1 MPLGMNPL
9 PLHWKLR
16 YPFWKGNATNFDCF
30 QQTCVPLPIYLQFGW
45 HIYHCQIIKIG
56 RVIFYWSL
64 TPPPPPLLCHPSLI
78 FLDLF
83 PSPSSTVPPPPPSFS
98 LLGISF
104 PLYTLQPSPSSSL
117 LCEFPS
123 PFIHNILTPPS
134 SSLLSALSL
143 FPIFL
148 PHLIFHNYL
157 LIASPFAHCP
167 SSPLSLSLSLSFYL
181 QKFILIISFP
191 INIFFILNS
200 GCKF

>member
-1 MPLGMNPL
+1 MDIDHYINTSNST
-9 PLHWKLR
+9 LHWKLR

-64 TPPPPPLLCHPSLI
+64 TPPPPLPPLPSLPH
-78 FLDLF
+78 F
-83 PSPSSTVPPPPPSFS
+83 PWP
-98 LLGISF
+98 ISF
-104 PLYTLQPSPSSSL
+104 PFFYSTPLPSSL
-117 LCEFPS
+117 LLSPRYFFPPLYTATFPLIFPPLWIS
-123 PFIHNILTPPS
+123 LSLYPQYSTPPS

-167 SSPLSLSLSLSFYL
+167 SSPLSLSLSLSIYRNSYL
-181 QKFILIISFP
+181 
-191 INIFFILNS
+191 
-200 GCKF
+200 